1 MCTYLIT
8 HVYTVCIVYVFQYI
22 ICMYNLMFFQI
33 TYAALQFSE
42 VAGGGGKNDIH
53 CTKELDNVQYS
64 EVVRL
69 QV

>member
-1 MCTYLIT
+1 
-8 HVYTVCIVYVFQYI
+8 
-22 ICMYNLMFFQI
+22 MYNLMFFQI
-33 TYAALQFSE
+33 TYAALEFSE